1 MKNNEEKSMFS
12 CRISKYTKR
21 KLKIYAIMNEI
32 TMQEAVDKILKTYL
46 DTFAGGKLK

>member
-1 MKNNEEKSMFS
+1 MKNNEKKSMFS
-12 CRISKYTKR
+12 CRISKDIKR

-46 DTFAGGKLK
+46 DTFTGGKL